1 MNPSK
6 SAPPPARTDVRR
18 ALIEAT
24 ADLLGEV
31 GPKSISVRQIA
42 DRAGVNHGQIH
53 HYFQGKRGLLEAT
66 LRNLA
71 KDHFEDSL
79 QRSGGDAIPPPLSLS
94 EDRRYFRALCQAVMD
109 DDLDLI
115 RTVDS
120 DHEISVPIRVLRE
133 LEGRKPDADPLE
145 VKAIFALGAAMEL
158 GWVAFEKLILL
169 IAEVDPEDE
178 EAFRSTIK
186 RLMVE
191 RFYPMLG

>member
-6 SAPPPARTDVRR
+6 SDPAAERPDVRR

-31 GPKSISVRQIA
+31 GPKSLSVRQIA

-53 HYFQGKRGLLEAT
+53 HYFQGKRGLLEAA

-71 KDHFEDSL
+71 KAHFDDSL
-79 QRSGGDAIPPPLSLS
+79 ERAGGDAIPPPLSLG

-115 RTVDS
+115 RTVDA

-133 LEGRKPDADPLE
+133 LEARKPDVDPLE
-145 VKAIFALGAAMEL
+145 VKALFALGAAAEL

-169 IAEVDPEDE
+169 AAEVDEPDE
-178 EAFRSTIK
+178 EAFRKIIK
-186 RLMVE
+186 RLMAE
-191 RFYPMLG
+191 KFYTMLG